1 MGEFPKIHNTDEIPG
16 EAPQVIENA
25 INVFKQLPG
34 IGDRTAR
41 RIIYW
46 LLGQPG
52 EKLEE
57 FISALEELKNSVKI
71 CSVCF
76 NVSIT
81 DPCHICANPERD
93 HSVICVVAEPQDIA
107 AIESTRIYDGVY
119 HVLGGLLDAMRGI
132 GPEDLHIAEL
142 VQRAAQPEVK
152 EIILALD
159 PSNEGETTARHI
171 AKLLK
176 DVDVKV
182 TILAQG
188 ISAGTA
194 LEFADPRT
202 LSAALTNRTELK

>member
-1 MGEFPKIHNTDEIPG
+1 
-16 EAPQVIENA
+16 
-25 INVFKQLPG
+25 
-34 IGDRTAR
+34 
-41 RIIYW
+41 
-46 LLGQPG
+46 
-52 EKLEE
+52 
-57 FISALEELKNSVKI
+57 
-71 CSVCF
+71 
-76 NVSIT
+76 
-81 DPCHICANPERD
+81 
-93 HSVICVVAEPQDIA
+93 
-107 AIESTRIYDGVY
+107 
-119 HVLGGLLDAMRGI
+119 MRGI

-202 LSAALTNRTELK
+202 LSAALTNRTEFK

>member
-1 MGEFPKIHNTDEIPG
+1 MDEFPKIHNTDEIPG

-46 LLGQPG
+46 LLGQSR

-57 FISALEELKNSVKI
+57 FISALEELKDSVKI

-76 NVSIT
+76 NVSTT
-81 DPCHICANPERD
+81 DPCHICANTERD

-107 AIESTRIYDGVY
+107 AIESTRIYNGVY

-171 AKLLK
+171 AKLLR

-202 LSAALTNRTELK
+202 LSAALTNRTEFK